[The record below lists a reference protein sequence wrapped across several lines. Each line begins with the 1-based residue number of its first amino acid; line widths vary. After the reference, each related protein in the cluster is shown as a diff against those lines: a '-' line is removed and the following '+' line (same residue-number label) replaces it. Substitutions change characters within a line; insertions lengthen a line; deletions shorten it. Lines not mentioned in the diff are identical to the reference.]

1 MTKEHSFFLPDPEYL
16 TDLAGLL
23 AYLNAKVK
31 EGHMCLFCLRQFA
44 SGTATQK
51 HMVDKAHCRML
62 YDEDK
67 DMGEYEDFYDFRSSY
82 PAELRKR
89 VARSAHSA
97 PGSGAGAAAATG
109 AGAGAGAADGV
120 DGGSSDEDED
130 LTLSDLRRGVRVL
143 PTGELRMRD
152 GRVVGHRMYKRY
164 YRQNTGGTE
173 SEAVTAQRAAI
184 MDGSAGGTVVAG
196 RARGSSTALA
206 VQRGGGVYSAPLSRD
221 QAARGRRHHEDRRK
235 KREMQVGVRANKVGQ
250 TYFRAQVMF

>member
-16 TDLAGLL
+16 TDLPGLL
-23 AYLNAKVK
+23 AYLNAKVR
-31 EGHMCLFCLRQFA
+31 EGHLCLYCLRQFGSA
-44 SGTATQK
+44 TATQK

-67 DMGEYEDFYDFRSSY
+67 DMVEYEDFYDFRSSY

-97 PGSGAGAAAATG
+97 PGTHAAAAAGAGDG
-109 AGAGAGAADGV
+109 AGAGAGV
-120 DGGSSDEDED
+120 DGGSSDDED
-130 LTLSDLRRGVRVL
+130 AELTLAELRCGVQVL

-164 YRQNTGGTE
+164 YRQNTGGSE
-173 SEAVTAQRAAI
+173 SEAVTARRAAI
-184 MDGSAGGTVVAG
+184 MDGGAGGSVVAG
-196 RARGSSTALA
+196 RVRGSSSALA
-206 VQRGGGVYSAPLSRD
+206 VHRGSGVYGTTLSRD
-221 QAARGRRHHEDRRK
+221 QAARGRMHHENRRK